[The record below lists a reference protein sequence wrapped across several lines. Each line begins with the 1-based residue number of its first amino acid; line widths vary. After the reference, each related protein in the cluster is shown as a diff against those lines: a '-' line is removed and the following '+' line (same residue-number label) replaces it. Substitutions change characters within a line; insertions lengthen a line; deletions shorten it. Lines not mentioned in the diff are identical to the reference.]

1 MITVYCLSITLLTL
15 LLEASFHWGADN
27 SHTIS
32 VPSKGL
38 RGLHIDLVMAEE
50 QIPPQRVEL
59 VFTNKTYSISD
70 FMFFG

>member
-50 QIPPQRVEL
+50 QIPRLEQRPSQVSAL
-59 VFTNKTYSISD
+59 VLVSKR
-70 FMFFG
+70 